1 MPGMTLLGTFNIM
14 ITTLLT
20 IPSLLFLAAHALRLG
35 SSGGAIFWLI
45 AAGLALSPL
54 PWKSW
59 AMAGLLSFGAWLWG
73 DITLTL
79 IEQRIALDLPW
90 QRLAA
95 ILGTVALLCLA
106 AVVMNC
112 RRANRQIHPESMVQA
127 LAFLLTI
134 AGLTLA
140 RQKTPLDII
149 LVDRFFPGGGW
160 IIIIL
165 LGCYAAWIV
174 GKMLN
179 SANSAKWRRIIWTTF
194 SAVFFLQLFFGLV
207 GFERFLMTG
216 DLHLPIPALIAAG
229 PLYRGDGFFMIILF
243 AVTLVLVGPA
253 WCSHLC
259 YFGAWDNLA
268 ATTKLRPGILPKWT
282 KTGKWLICLAVIG
295 TAILL
300 GRSGQ
305 PVSLAIAIAAV
316 FGLGGVAIMLF
327 WSRRKGIMVHCTTY
341 CPMGL
346 IANIF
351 GKINPWRIRISPECC
366 KCNKCSR
373 YCRYAALTAETIDKG
388 KVGLNC
394 TLCGDCISG
403 CPQGHLHYSFPGLS
417 HHTARLTFIVVIVV
431 LHAIFLGVARL

>member
-1 MPGMTLLGTFNIM
+1 M

-45 AAGLALSPL
+45 AAGLAVSRV
-54 PWKSW
+54 PWKSG
-59 AMAGLLSFGAWLWG
+59 AMAGLLGFGAWLWG

-95 ILGTVALLCLA
+95 ILGTVALLSLVA
-106 AVVMNC
+106 AVMNC
-112 RRANRQIHPESMVQA
+112 RRANRETYPWSVVQA
-127 LAFLLTI
+127 FTFLLTI

-160 IIIIL
+160 IVIIL

-174 GKMLN
+174 GKMLDP
-179 SANSAKWRRIIWTTF
+179 ANSAKWRRVIWLTF
-194 SAVFFLQLFFGLV
+194 SAVFFLQLFFGLL

-216 DLHLPIPALIAAG
+216 ELHLPVPALIAAG
-229 PLYRGDGFFMIILF
+229 PLYRGDGFFMVILF
-243 AVTLVLVGPA
+243 AVTLLLVGPA

-268 ATTKLRPGILPKWT
+268 ATTKLRPGALPRWT
-282 KTGKWLICLAVIG
+282 KTGKWLICLPVLG
-295 TAILL
+295 VAILL

-305 PVSLAIAIAAV
+305 PVALAIALAAV

-327 WSRRKGIMVHCTTY
+327 WSRRNGLMVHCTTY

-373 YCRYAALTAETIDKG
+373 YCRYEALTMQNIDNG

-403 CPQGHLHYSFPGLS
+403 CPQGHLHYDFPGLS
-417 HHTARLTFIVVIVV
+417 QHTARSTFIVAIVV
-431 LHAIFLGVARL
+431 LHTIFLGVARM

>member
-1 MPGMTLLGTFNIM
+1 
-14 ITTLLT
+14 
-20 IPSLLFLAAHALRLG
+20 
-35 SSGGAIFWLI
+35 
-45 AAGLALSPL
+45 
-54 PWKSW
+54 
-59 AMAGLLSFGAWLWG
+59 
-73 DITLTL
+73 
-79 IEQRIALDLPW
+79 
-90 QRLAA
+90 
-95 ILGTVALLCLA
+95 
-106 AVVMNC
+106 
-112 RRANRQIHPESMVQA
+112 MVQA

-165 LGCYAAWIV
+165 LGCYAAWIA

-194 SAVFFLQLFFGLV
+194 SAVFFLQLFFGLL

-229 PLYRGDGFFMIILF
+229 PLYRGDGFFMVILF
-243 AVTLVLVGPA
+243 AVTLLLVGPA

-259 YFGAWDNLA
+259 YFGAWDNFA

-282 KTGKWLICLAVIG
+282 KTGKWLICLAVIA

-300 GRSGQ
+300 GRSGR
-305 PVSLAIAIAAV
+305 PVSLAIALAAV
-316 FGLGGVAIMLF
+316 FGIGGVAIMLF

-373 YCRYAALTAETIDKG
+373 FCRYAALTAKTIDKG

-417 HHTARLTFIVVIVV
+417 HHTARSTFIVVIVA
-431 LHAIFLGVARL
+431 LHTIFLGVARL